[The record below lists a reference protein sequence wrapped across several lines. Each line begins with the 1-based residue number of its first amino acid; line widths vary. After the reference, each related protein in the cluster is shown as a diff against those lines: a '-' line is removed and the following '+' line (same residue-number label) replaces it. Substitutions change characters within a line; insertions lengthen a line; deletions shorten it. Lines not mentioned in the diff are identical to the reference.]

1 MAKRKLEMDIQ
12 LGQGTN
18 DYNKLK
24 NLPQINGVELKG
36 NVNSD
41 DLHIDYNG
49 LTNKPQNL
57 VQDANYVH
65 TDNNFTN
72 AEKSKLDNLNVGTG
86 NLIIKRN
93 NELLATFNANST
105 NDVEINL
112 KVPTK
117 STDLSDSSDLVRQNE
132 ITPLETR
139 LGTAE
144 GNISSIQGV
153 IPSDATANNK
163 LVTESTVDNKIESML
178 AYYITKNPQGDAFAT
193 KAELTS
199 ATVFYSGG
207 VVRVPKRND
216 YCYVLSDES
225 QPADSLGNYPTTRY
239 LYNNGWEFQLIV
251 NNTSLTQTQLDAL
264 NSGINSTKVAQIGAN
279 SSAIESLHSAV
290 GENARDIETLQG
302 QAHTHS
308 NKTVLDGISQSD
320 VNNWNNKQ
328 NALSSSQMDAV
339 NSGITS
345 SDVAQIG
352 TNTSNISNLQSG
364 KQDKLTPGANITI
377 DANNVIS
384 ATGGGTPI
392 TVDSQLSTTSE
403 NPVQNKVI
411 TNALAGKQPIIDINN
426 KLSADLVDDTSTTHK
441 FVTDAEKTIW
451 NNKLDAADLPYI
463 INLIGGNT

>member
-12 LGQGTN
+12 LGQGTT

-41 DLHIDYNG
+41 DLHIDYDG

-112 KVPTK
+112 NVPTK

-264 NSGINSTKVAQIGAN
+264 NSGINSSK
-279 SSAIESLHSAV
+279 
-290 GENARDIETLQG
+290 
-302 QAHTHS
+302 
-308 NKTVLDGISQSD
+308 
-320 VNNWNNKQ
+320 
-328 NALSSSQMDAV
+328 
-339 NSGITS
+339 
-345 SDVAQIG
+345 VAQIG
-352 TNTSNISNLQSG
+352 TNTSNISNLQTG

-463 INLIGGNT
+463 INLMGGNT